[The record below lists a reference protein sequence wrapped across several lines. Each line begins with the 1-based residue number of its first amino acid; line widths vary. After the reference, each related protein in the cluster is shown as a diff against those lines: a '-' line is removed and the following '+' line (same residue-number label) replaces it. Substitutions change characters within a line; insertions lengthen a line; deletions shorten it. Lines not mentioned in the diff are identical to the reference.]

1 MKYDHIL
8 IRYGEM
14 TLKSRNRKMFV
25 SALRKRMNRA
35 LEGMDVHIKSN
46 RDRAY
51 IVINDEDAYE
61 VIDKLKLISG
71 ILSVSPVVRIDKT
84 EEAMQETALLFA
96 NDFDADKTF
105 KIEVKRADKTF
116 HLQTHDIQHLLGG
129 HILENTDHLTV
140 NVRQPDHQ
148 ITVEVRLDAIYMYHD
163 SVKCLGGLPL
173 GTGGK
178 GLLMLSGGIDSP
190 VAGLDVMRKGVEIEA
205 VHFHSPPYTSP
216 QATDKVKQ
224 LVDIMSG
231 RTGFDIKLHIVP
243 FTELQTT
250 LYDRIPDNLSMTS
263 TRRVMLRIAEKL
275 AAKIDAEAVINGE
288 NLGQVAS
295 QTLTSM
301 YAINEVT
308 NLPVLRPLL
317 TLEKNDIVNMSK
329 RFGTYETSILPFED
343 CCTIFKPKSPK
354 TKPSLEKVKHF
365 EERVDFEPLIDK
377 AVAGIETYTPS
388 ANKEAAAEFEELL

>member
-14 TLKSRNRKMFV
+14 TLKSRNRKFFV

-35 LEGMDVHIKSN
+35 LEDMDVHIKAN

-51 IVINDEDAYE
+51 IVINDEDAYD

-71 ILSVSPVVRIDKT
+71 ILSVSPVVRIEKT
-84 EEAMQETALLFA
+84 EHAMQETALLFA
-96 NDFDADKTF
+96 NDFGADKTF
-105 KIEVKRADKTF
+105 KIEVKRPDKEF
-116 HLQTHDIQHLLGG
+116 HLKTHDIQNLLGG
-129 HILENTDHLTV
+129 HILENTEHLTV
-140 NVRQPDHQ
+140 NVKHPHHQ
-148 ITVEVRLDAIYMYHD
+148 ITTEVRLDAIYMYHD
-163 SVKCLGGLPL
+163 TVKCLGGLPL

-190 VAGLDVMRKGVEIEA
+190 VAGLDIMRKGVEIEA

-216 QATDKVKQ
+216 QATDKVKK
-224 LVDIMSG
+224 LVDIMSE

-263 TRRVMLRIAEKL
+263 TRRIMLRIAEKL
-275 AAKIDAEAVINGE
+275 AAKIDAEAIVNGE

-308 NLPVLRPLL
+308 SFPVLRPLL

-329 RFGTYETSILPFED
+329 EFGTYETSILPFED

-354 TKPSLEKVKHF
+354 TKPSLEKVNHF

-377 AVAGIETYTPS
+377 AVAGIETYTPDTE
-388 ANKEAAAEFEELL
+388 KEDNTEFEELL

>member
-8 IRYGEM
+8 VRYGEM
-14 TLKSRNRKMFV
+14 TLKSRNRKFFV

-35 LEGMDVHIKSN
+35 LEDMDVHIKAN

-51 IVINDEDAYE
+51 IVINDEDAYD

-71 ILSVSPVVRIDKT
+71 ILSVSPVVRIEKT
-84 EEAMQETALLFA
+84 EHAMQETALLFA
-96 NDFDADKTF
+96 NDFGADKTF
-105 KIEVKRADKTF
+105 KIEVKRPDKEF
-116 HLQTHDIQHLLGG
+116 YLKTHNIQNLLGG
-129 HILENTDHLTV
+129 HILENTEHLTV
-140 NVRQPDHQ
+140 NVKHPHHQ
-148 ITVEVRLDAIYMYHD
+148 ITTEVRLDAIYMYHD
-163 SVKCLGGLPL
+163 TVKCLGGLPL

-190 VAGLDVMRKGVEIEA
+190 VAGLDIMRKGVEIEA

-216 QATDKVKQ
+216 QATDKVKK
-224 LVDIMSG
+224 LVDIMSE

-263 TRRVMLRIAEKL
+263 TRRIMLRIAEKL
-275 AAKIDAEAVINGE
+275 AAKIDAEAIVNGE

-308 NLPVLRPLL
+308 SFPVLRPLL

-329 RFGTYETSILPFED
+329 EFGTYETSILPFED

-377 AVAGIETYTPS
+377 AVAGIETYTPDTE
-388 ANKEAAAEFEELL
+388 KEDNAEFEELL

>member
-8 IRYGEM
+8 VRYGEM
-14 TLKSRNRKMFV
+14 TLKSRNRKFFV

-35 LEGMDVHIKSN
+35 LEDMDVHIKAN

-51 IVINDEDAYE
+51 IVINDEDAYD

-71 ILSVSPVVRIDKT
+71 ILSVSPAVRIEKT
-84 EEAMQETALLFA
+84 EHAMQETALLFA
-96 NDFDADKTF
+96 NDFGADKTF
-105 KIEVKRADKTF
+105 KIEVKRPDKEF
-116 HLQTHDIQHLLGG
+116 HLKTHDIQNLLGG
-129 HILENTDHLTV
+129 HILENTEHLTV
-140 NVRQPDHQ
+140 NVKHPHHQ
-148 ITVEVRLDAIYMYHD
+148 ITTEVRLDAIYMYHD
-163 SVKCLGGLPL
+163 TVKCLGGLPL

-190 VAGLDVMRKGVEIEA
+190 VAGLDIMRKGVEIEA

-216 QATDKVKQ
+216 QATDKVKK
-224 LVDIMSG
+224 LVDIMSE

-263 TRRVMLRIAEKL
+263 TRRIMLRIAEKL
-275 AAKIDAEAVINGE
+275 AAKIDAEAIVNGE

-308 NLPVLRPLL
+308 SFPVLRPLL

-329 RFGTYETSILPFED
+329 EFGTYETSILPFED

-377 AVAGIETYTPS
+377 AVAGIETYTPDTE
-388 ANKEAAAEFEELL
+388 KEDNAEFEELL